1 MEETSASQLE
11 RLLNLAEEVSG
22 KVDVLHQ
29 NIASLRGQFYLHA
42 IVAYFLSIFIAS
54 LFYRR
59 DWFKIFSDELFFIL
73 IFSMFA
79 LLILNVYYFS
89 KTISRLRLFRGEL
102 SLEKEILHRLLDI
115 VHEYLDNLYQIQMN
129 HVDKAI
135 LELRLQRIKYSST
148 R

>member
-59 DWFKIFSDELFFIL
+59 DWFKIFSDELFFVL